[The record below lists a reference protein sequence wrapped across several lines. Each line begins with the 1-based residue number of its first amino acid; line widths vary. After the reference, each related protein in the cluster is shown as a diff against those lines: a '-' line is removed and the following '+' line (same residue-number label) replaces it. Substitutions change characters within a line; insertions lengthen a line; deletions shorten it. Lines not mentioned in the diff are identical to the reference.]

1 VLVQSAVPPGLQ
13 RKRYTFVVD
22 DPTKIP
28 AAYLLPPDAKQL
40 DPASYP
46 RIAAAVKAT
55 GLSTKIPGI
64 TVKED
69 TQTILR

>member
-1 VLVQSAVPPGLQ
+1 LQSEIPKNTQ
-13 RKRYTFVVD
+13 RTNVTFVVD
-22 DPTKIP
+22 NPELIP
-28 AAYLLPPDAKQL
+28 ACYLLPPDGKKY
-40 DPASYP
+40 DKASYP